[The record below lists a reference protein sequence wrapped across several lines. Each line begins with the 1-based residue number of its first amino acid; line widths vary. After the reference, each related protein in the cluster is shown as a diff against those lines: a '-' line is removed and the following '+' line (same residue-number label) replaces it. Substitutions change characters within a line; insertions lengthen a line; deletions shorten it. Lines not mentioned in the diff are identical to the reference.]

1 MAEVAHR
8 METRRGEILVVIGVV
23 LLFFGPTLN
32 FLDVEGPGGS
42 FSGSGYDLEEGSTY
56 VLAGIVALIGLAM
69 AWFMK
74 GGARKAG
81 GIIVLL
87 AGLFGTY
94 GGFVDAFSTPEGV
107 DDSFDISH
115 GIGTYV
121 VLIAGLIVVAG
132 AIMLMKSEE
141 PAPTVPPATT
151 PPPSEPPPV

>member
-1 MAEVAHR
+1 MQ
-8 METRRGEILVVIGVV
+8 TRRGEILVVIGVA

-94 GGFVDAFSTPEGV
+94 GGFVDAFSTPEGLG
-107 DDSFDISH
+107 DGFDISH
-115 GIGTYV
+115 GIGAYV

-132 AIMLMKSEE
+132 AIMLMKNEE